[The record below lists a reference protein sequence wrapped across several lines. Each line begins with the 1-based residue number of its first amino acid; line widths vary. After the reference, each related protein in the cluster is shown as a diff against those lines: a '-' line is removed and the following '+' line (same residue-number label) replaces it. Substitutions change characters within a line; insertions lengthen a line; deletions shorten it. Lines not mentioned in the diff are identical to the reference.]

1 MEVYDALYEHPKI
14 RYIGVRDERSGAHMA
29 DGFGRISGR
38 PGVML
43 AGQAGPGSA
52 NLVTGLLEAQLAHSP
67 MVAITGLVSTSHM
80 GRDTLQEFDQH
91 AVFSSI
97 VKRNWNVFRADR
109 IGEFVREAVRY
120 STIGRKGPV
129 VLNIPR
135 DLFSQPVELS
145 SRNWDSRSSITGS
158 VPARAQLDQIATHI
172 RELKRRSLL
181 LAAPSY
187 PQVDPNTY
195 SLYPKK
201 LVFQLPR
208 RRATETL
215 SRTTMNYLLAK

>member
-1 MEVYDALYEHPKI
+1 MSSMNGGEVLVSALEDAGVTHVFGLLGSSTMEVYDALFDHPKI

-91 AVFSSI
+91 AV
-97 VKRNWNVFRADR
+97 
-109 IGEFVREAVRY
+109 
-120 STIGRKGPV
+120 
-129 VLNIPR
+129 
-135 DLFSQPVELS
+135 
-145 SRNWDSRSSITGS
+145 
-158 VPARAQLDQIATHI
+158 
-172 RELKRRSLL
+172 
-181 LAAPSY
+181 
-187 PQVDPNTY
+187 
-195 SLYPKK
+195 
-201 LVFQLPR
+201 
-208 RRATETL
+208 L
-215 SRTTMNYLLAK
+215 SRLLNGTGMYFVPIALASLFERPSATQPLDARVQ